1 MKFRSE
7 FLSSSS
13 QRRGAERGGGAALQV
28 EDFKKDGYAVAVHGG
43 GAEMGKE
50 PLVLLREDGEK
61 IETIS
66 DFIGFFG
73 LKSEGIQRL
82 ECTS

>member
-1 MKFRSE
+1 
-7 FLSSSS
+7 
-13 QRRGAERGGGAALQV
+13 
-28 EDFKKDGYAVAVHGG
+28 
-43 GAEMGKE
+43 MGKE